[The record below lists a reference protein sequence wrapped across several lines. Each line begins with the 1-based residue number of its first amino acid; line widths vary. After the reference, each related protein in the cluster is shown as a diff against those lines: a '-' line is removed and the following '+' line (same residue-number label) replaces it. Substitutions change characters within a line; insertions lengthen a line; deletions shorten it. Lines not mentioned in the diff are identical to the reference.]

1 MTGMGF
7 NWQEDFKKE
16 VAAMS
21 GTGDGGG
28 AWVAAGFGFEVK
40 LVEGGMEEVHPS
52 LYRDVGGV

>member
-40 LVEGGMEEVHPS
+40 LV
-52 LYRDVGGV
+52 